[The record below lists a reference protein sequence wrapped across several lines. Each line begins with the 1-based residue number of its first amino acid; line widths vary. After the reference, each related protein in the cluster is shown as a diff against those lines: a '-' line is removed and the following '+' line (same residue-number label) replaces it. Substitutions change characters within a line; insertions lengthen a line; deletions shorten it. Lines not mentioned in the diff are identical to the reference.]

1 MVRNVTVFLQS
12 LQNTLLRGLPL
23 VYSSEHDDAIGFEL
37 IATVSALAT
46 KIKQT
51 LSEVTDS
58 KMLNLCFV
66 KPIALLDISARAY
79 V

>member
-1 MVRNVTVFLQS
+1 MVRYVTVVFQP
-12 LQNTLLRGLPL
+12 LQNAFFRGFL
-23 VYSSEHDDAIGFEL
+23 VWSSEHDDTISFEL

>member
-1 MVRNVTVFLQS
+1 MVRNVAVFLQP
-12 LQNTLLRGLPL
+12 LQNTLLRGLPF
-23 VYSSEHDDAIGFEL
+23 VHSTKHDDAIGFEL
-37 IATVSALAT
+37 IAAVSALAT
-46 KIKQT
+46 EIKQT

-66 KPIALLDISARAY
+66 KPIALLDISASAN